1 MNQFSQNFAVEKGLV
16 LKYLQ
21 HLTYLKTKKDKRQK
35 EQREKAER
43 EKTLV
48 YEDFDWLQL
57 ARDDILKRQRAS
69 VLDLN
74 VNRHNLS
81 KKKLSK
87 SQKVAVVTAHIQMC
101 ATLNLGEKDR
111 NKESEAESATTI
123 TDSNSDEDLVLEEI
137 GRSSSEEDNLPLS
150 VLVSQSRACRGT
162 DGESDSDVPLSTLQ
176 SI

>member
-21 HLTYLKTKKDKRQK
+21 HLAYLKTKKDKRQK

-48 YEDFDWLQL
+48 YEDLDWLQL
-57 ARDDILKRQRAS
+57 ARDDMLKRQQAS
-69 VLDLN
+69 VLDLY
-74 VNRHNLS
+74 VNRHTLS

-137 GRSSSEEDNLPLS
+137 GSSSSEEDNLPLS

>member
-1 MNQFSQNFAVEKGLV
+1 
-16 LKYLQ
+16 
-21 HLTYLKTKKDKRQK
+21 
-35 EQREKAER
+35 
-43 EKTLV
+43 
-48 YEDFDWLQL
+48 
-57 ARDDILKRQRAS
+57 
-69 VLDLN
+69 
-74 VNRHNLS
+74 
-81 KKKLSK
+81 
-87 SQKVAVVTAHIQMC
+87 MC

-137 GRSSSEEDNLPLS
+137 GSSSSEEDNLPFS

>member
-1 MNQFSQNFAVEKGLV
+1 M
-16 LKYLQ
+16 
-21 HLTYLKTKKDKRQK
+21 
-35 EQREKAER
+35 
-43 EKTLV
+43 
-48 YEDFDWLQL
+48 
-57 ARDDILKRQRAS
+57 
-69 VLDLN
+69 LDLY

-81 KKKLSK
+81 QKKKLSK

-101 ATLNLGEKDR
+101 ATLNQREKDR

-137 GRSSSEEDNLPLS
+137 GSSSSGEDSLPLS